1 MVSLALD
8 YTLFIQMG
16 LFICLIFI
24 LNVFLYK
31 PILKVMEERG
41 KKISGLEGEAELMG
55 EEVEKK
61 LVGYKARIDE
71 AKEAGNAKRAVFKKE
86 GLDKETE
93 ILAAVHDETQ
103 KTLSDAKEKISKETE
118 TALKKL
124 QDMGREMGRDIAQK
138 ALGRSL

>member
-1 MVSLALD
+1 
-8 YTLFIQMG
+8 MG

-24 LNVFLYK
+24 LNVLLYK
-31 PILKVMEERG
+31 PVLKVMEERG

-61 LVGYKARIDE
+61 LADYKARIHE
-71 AKEAGNAKRAVFKKE
+71 AKDAGNAKRVVLKKE
-86 GLDKETE
+86 GLDRETE
-93 ILAAVHDETQ
+93 ILAVVHDEAQ

-118 TALKKL
+118 RALKKL
-124 QDMGREMGRDIAQK
+124 QDMGKEMGRDIAEK